1 MNDYEDTY
9 VERIQCEHC
18 DEIVPE
24 DECVFHTEA
33 GYDGV
38 VTLAFCSSCQA

>member
-9 VERIQCEHC
+9 TEMVECEHC
-18 DEIVPE
+18 DELVPE
-24 DECVFHTEA
+24 DECEIHTEA

-38 VTLAFCSSCQA
+38 VTLAFCRDCQA